1 MTITQDNHQGNCPP
15 SLPEIA
21 LVFAKLGAI
30 AFGGPAAHVA
40 QIEQEVVQRRQ
51 WITREKLLDLL
62 SISNLIPGPNST
74 ELTIHIGLEQR
85 GWRGAIVAGVSF
97 IVPAMLIVWTLAFIY
112 STYRTIPAV
121 SWLLTGIKP
130 VVLAIIAKSIWK
142 LGKSAFKN
150 RLTAIAGII
159 IFSLYFLSIN
169 EIVLMLGAGVAVS
182 LLENISKKIS
192 QKQNLM
198 SLITPLAPLN
208 VSMDI
213 SHFHLAAMA
222 VASTPKTWTAVFLS
236 FLKIGSVLYGGGY
249 VLLAF
254 IQQDFVDRTQW
265 LTQQELLDA
274 VAIGQFTPGPVF
286 TTATFIGYLVAGHL
300 GAIAGTIGIFLPA
313 FVFVPLVNPFVSK
326 LRQSPWTSGFLNGV
340 NAASV
345 GLMLAVTVDLG
356 RSTLINLP
364 NILMAIASLTILI
377 KFPQINSLWLVLAG
391 GAIGYLLEILSIT

>member
-1 MTITQDNHQGNCPP
+1 MTIPNDNHQGNYPP
-15 SLPEIA
+15 SLPEIV

-51 WITREKLLDLL
+51 WINRERLLDLL
-62 SISNLIPGPNST
+62 SIANLIPGPNST

-85 GWRGAIVAGVSF
+85 GWRGAIAAGVSF
-97 IVPAMLIVWTLAFIY
+97 ILPAMVIVWTLAAIY
-112 STYRTIPAV
+112 SHYRTIPAFN
-121 SWLLTGIKP
+121 WLLNGIKP
-130 VVLAIIAKSIWK
+130 VIIAIITTSIWK
-142 LGKSAFKN
+142 LGKAACKN

-159 IFSLYFLSIN
+159 VLSFYFLSIN

-182 LLENISKKIS
+182 LLENIKNISK
-192 QKQNLM
+192 KQNLM
-198 SLITPLAPLN
+198 SLISPLAPLN
-208 VSMDI
+208 VFTDMGN
-213 SHFHLAAMA
+213 FHLAAMA

-254 IQQDFVDRTQW
+254 IQQDFVERNQW
-265 LTQQELLDA
+265 LTPQELLDA
-274 VAIGQFTPGPVF
+274 IAIGQFTPGPVL

-313 FVFVPLVNPFVSK
+313 FIFVPLVNPLVSK

-356 RSTLINLP
+356 RSTLINIT
-364 NILMAIASLTILI
+364 NILIAIASLAILI
-377 KFPQINSLWLVLAG
+377 KFPKVNSLWLVLAG
-391 GAIGYLLEILSIT
+391 AAIGAINYLLGL